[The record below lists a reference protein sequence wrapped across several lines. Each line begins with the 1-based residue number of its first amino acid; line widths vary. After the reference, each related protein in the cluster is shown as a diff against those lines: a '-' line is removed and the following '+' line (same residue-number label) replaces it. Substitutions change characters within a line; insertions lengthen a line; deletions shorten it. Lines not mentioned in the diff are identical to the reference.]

1 MNATALDAAI
11 DGLAAPQDPDMRRA
25 APDQALSPEG
35 KIPLAHSAMLVVLG
49 SGACWFFLAALVRW
63 TFF

>member
-1 MNATALDAAI
+1 MNATAIDAAI
-11 DGLAAPQDPDMRRA
+11 DGLAAPKGSGMRRG

-35 KIPLAHSAMLVVLG
+35 KIPLAHSAMLIVLG